1 MQNYKKSAFRPQFL
15 GQKATMRIPEGHP
28 VSARQIS
35 GQFSYASFRAQKN
48 DDFWNDKHGSKH
60 ATNAHATDIKIIAT
74 ICMNVLYQ
82 TKKWWHLYHY
92 VRQIC

>member
-1 MQNYKKSAFRPQFL
+1 MLIPGTPS
-15 GQKATMRIPEGHP
+15 RICQTDIWA
-28 VSARQIS
+28 VFARLL
-35 GQFSYASFRAQKN
+35 RCTKN

-74 ICMNVLYQ
+74 ICMKVLYQ

-92 VRQIC
+92 VRQTC